1 MKRTITLVL
10 LVLVAVLA
18 SGCVAQVVTSGSYTL
33 RSGETLRGDLVVF
46 SGHVTLEEGSR
57 VTGSVIMT
65 SGDLYVEA
73 DAQIEGNVVMT
84 SGDVYLRPGVVVHG
98 DVIGTSGHVHRAEGA
113 RVEGQVSTDA
123 SSFSVSGGFI
133 AELIGTYCVLPL
145 VVLGALIYLLVGF
158 GRRRPAAPAQAL
170 AASEDPTQKL
180 KQLQEMLDSGLI
192 TEADYEAKKA
202 EILSRM

>member
-1 MKRTITLVL
+1 MKRTLTLVL

-18 SGCVAQVVTSGSYTL
+18 SGCVAKVVTSGGYTL
-33 RSGETLRGDLVVF
+33 RSGETLRGDLLVT
-46 SGHVTLEEGSR
+46 SGKITLEEGSR
-57 VTGSVIMT
+57 VTGDVFMT
-65 SGDLYVEA
+65 SGNL
-73 DAQIEGNVVMT
+73 DANGKI
-84 SGDVYLRPGVVVHG
+84 DG
-98 DVIGTSGHVHRAEGA
+98 DVILTSGNVNLGPQAVVRGDVLGTSGNIKRAEGA
-113 RVEGQVSTDA
+113 RVEGQVSSNV
-123 SSFSVSGGFI
+123 SSFSVRGGFI
-133 AELIGTYCVLPL
+133 TELIGTYCALPL

-158 GRRRPAAPAQAL
+158 GRRRPAAPAQAP

>member
-98 DVIGTSGHVHRAEGA
+98 DVIGTSGDVHRAEGA

-133 AELIGTYCVLPL
+133 AELIGTYCVLP
-145 VVLGALIYLLVGF
+145 VVVIGALFYLLVGF
-158 GRRRPAAPAQAL
+158 GRRRPAAPAQAP

>member
-1 MKRTITLVL
+1 LTILDGKSPVLRKEKKMKRTITLVL
-10 LVLVAVLA
+10 LVLVTVLA

-46 SGHVTLEEGSR
+46 SGHVTLEE
-57 VTGSVIMT
+57 
-65 SGDLYVEA
+65 
-73 DAQIEGNVVMT
+73 QIEGNVVMT

-158 GRRRPAAPAQAL
+158 GRRRPAAPAQAP

>member
-1 MKRTITLVL
+1 MKRRLTLIIL
-10 LVLVAVLA
+10 ILFALLA
-18 SGCVAQVVTSGSYTL
+18 SGCVAQVVTSGNYTL

-46 SGHVTLEEGSR
+46 SGQVTLEEGSR

-73 DAQIEGNVVMT
+73 DAQIEGNVAMT
-84 SGDVYLRPGVVVHG
+84 SGDVYLRPGAVVRG
-98 DVIGTSGHVHRAEGA
+98 DVIGTSGDVHRAEGA

-123 SSFSVSGGFI
+123 SGFSVSGAFI
-133 AELIGTYCVLPL
+133 ADLIGTYCVLP
-145 VVLGALIYLLVGF
+145 VVVIGVLFYLLASL
-158 GRRRPAAPAQAL
+158 GRRRPAVVEQGPAV
-170 AASEDPTQKL
+170 SEDPTQKL
-180 KQLQEMLDSGLI
+180 KQLQEMMERGLI